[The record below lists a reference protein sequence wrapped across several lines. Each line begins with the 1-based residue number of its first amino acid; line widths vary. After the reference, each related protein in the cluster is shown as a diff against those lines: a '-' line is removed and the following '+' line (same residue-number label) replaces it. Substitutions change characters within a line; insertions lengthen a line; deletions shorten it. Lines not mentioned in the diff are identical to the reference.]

1 MDKNFSVQAVGIR
14 MAYNVS
20 SDPSDFNRTL
30 NQMGITQS
38 LGKDKLARTLNQ
50 MGIPN
55 YIKNEPETDRMKNK
69 SKGAH
74 RTHIR

>member
-55 YIKNEPETDRMKNK
+55 YIKNEPETD
-69 SKGAH
+69 
-74 RTHIR
+74 

>member
-1 MDKNFSVQAVGIR
+1 MASFQAFLQAVGIR

-20 SDPSDFNRTL
+20 SDSSDFNRTL

-50 MGIPN
+50 MGVPN
-55 YIKNEPETDRMKNK
+55 YIKNEPETD
-69 SKGAH
+69 
-74 RTHIR
+74 

>member
-1 MDKNFSVQAVGIR
+1 MDSNFSVQSVGIR

-55 YIKNEPETDRMKNK
+55 YIKNEPETD
-69 SKGAH
+69 
-74 RTHIR
+74 